1 MAATLTG
8 VAYPVLP
15 PATGVADAD
24 TDTAPLRDGFHVQD
38 VVNTEPE
45 PVATLFLHPEITR
58 FPSLKVTL
66 ADISTLA
73 LIVTEV
79 RNVAEVALPARANE
93 LKLAVIV
100 VN

>member
-1 MAATLTG
+1 MTATLTG

-15 PATGVADAD
+15 PATGVAVAD
-24 TDTAPLRDGFHVQD
+24 NKTEPLRDGFQVQD

-45 PVATLFLHPEITR
+45 PVATLFLHPEITK

-66 ADISTLA
+66 ADILTLA

-79 RNVAEVALPARANE
+79 RKVAEVALPARANE
-93 LKLAVIV
+93 LKLAVIA